1 MPKRVGPY
9 WTDARFT
16 LEVHEPGAAG
26 PRLVPFGRPFALIGR
41 IAHADLHFEDRDVSA
56 RHVYLHADA
65 RGLFAVDLATRTG
78 TRFGESEA
86 PCGWLRPG
94 ESIEIA
100 GRLIRVASFELD
112 GRSTAPPPC
121 AVNLLTDA
129 GDVALAGLTLEPVAG
144 RGPSWALGSELAF
157 VGRGDGCAIR
167 LNQANVS
174 RTHCALLR
182 TTHAAYVI
190 DLPGQP
196 TLVNGQPPRGATAL
210 RDGDVLSI
218 GQVRFVAR
226 LAGLP
231 ALADERPAPRDPGR
245 DLARTGR
252 DLARIS
258 EPTDAVLEGLPV
270 TDGRPF
276 PIELIPPESR
286 GAVLGWMLG
295 TLHAGQSELLRRQD
309 ELQDSVVAILRHLQ
323 SDSAARLASQE
334 DRINRL
340 AEELRRLASQPQSLA
355 PPVAPPVA
363 PPHPHHGPPPAAYPP
378 PPPRPLRDVPP
389 APEIDPNRSL
399 ATAAWLLDRIDKLGN
414 DNKSNIKSFFSRL
427 GTSIRKA
434 EEATPA
440 STQSHAAGAE
450 RPEGGRGPRKAPEG
464 PGR

>member
-41 IAHADLHFEDRDVSA
+41 IAHADLHLDDRDVSA
-56 RHVYLHADA
+56 RHVYFHADA

-78 TRFGESEA
+78 TRFGEAEA

-94 ESIEIA
+94 ESIEVA
-100 GRLIRVASFELD
+100 GRVIRVAAFELE
-112 GRSTAPPPC
+112 GRPVAPPPC

-129 GDVALAGLTLEPVAG
+129 GEAALIGLTLEPVAG

-182 TTHAAYVI
+182 TPRDAYVI

-226 LAGLP
+226 VTPPAG
-231 ALADERPAPRDPGR
+231 LADEDPAPSRELGLIPP
-245 DLARTGR
+245 AH
-252 DLARIS
+252 DLARIVDPS
-258 EPTDAVLEGLPV
+258 GVPGLMPSLASLPV
-270 TDGRPF
+270 HDGRPF
-276 PIELIPPESR
+276 PIDLIPPESR

-295 TLHAGQSELLRRQD
+295 ALHAGQSEMIRRQD
-309 ELQDSVVAILRHLQ
+309 ELQESVVAILRHLQ
-323 SDSAARLASQE
+323 SDAAARHASQE
-334 DRINRL
+334 ERIDRL
-340 AEELRRLASQPQSLA
+340 AEELRRLAAHGPALPPPAQPHHA
-355 PPVAPPVA
+355 A
-363 PPHPHHGPPPAAYPP
+363 PPHAPPYAPP
-378 PPPRPLRDVPP
+378 PPPRPARDVPP
-389 APEIDPNRSL
+389 APEIDPARSL
-399 ATAAWLLDRIDKLGN
+399 ATAAWLLERIDKVGTE
-414 DNKSNIKSFFSRL
+414 NKSTLRSLFARL
-427 GTSIRKA
+427 G
-434 EEATPA
+434 A
-440 STQSHAAGAE
+440 S
-450 RPEGGRGPRKAPEG
+450 PRKADAPAVG
-464 PGR
+464 PGSASPQSSAPRGERDEGG

>member
-26 PRLVPFGRPFALIGR
+26 PRLVPMGRPFALIGR
-41 IAHADLHFEDRDVSA
+41 IAHADLHIDDRDASA
-56 RHVYLHADA
+56 RHVYIHADA

-78 TRFGESEA
+78 TRFGDSEA

-94 ESIEIA
+94 EAIEVA
-100 GRLIRVASFELD
+100 GRLIRVASLELE
-112 GRSTAPPPC
+112 GRPASPPPC

-129 GDVALAGLTLEPVAG
+129 GDAPLAGLTLEPVAG

-182 TTHAAYVI
+182 TAHAAYVI

-196 TLVNGQPPRGATAL
+196 TLVNGQPPRGAAAL

-226 LAGLP
+226 VAAPAGSFDEGP
-231 ALADERPAPRDPGR
+231 AASRELGLIQSGR
-245 DLARTGR
+245 DLARVEPAGAGFA
-252 DLARIS
+252 DLPA
-258 EPTDAVLEGLPV
+258 P
-270 TDGRPF
+270 DGRPF
-276 PIELIPPESR
+276 PIDLIPPESR

-309 ELQDSVVAILRHLQ
+309 ELQESVVAILRHLQ
-323 SDSAARLASQE
+323 TDSAARIASQE
-334 DRINRL
+334 ERIDRL
-340 AEELRRLASQPQSLA
+340 AEELRRLAAGAHTAPRPLA
-355 PPVAPPVA
+355 GPPAA
-363 PPHPHHGPPPAAYPP
+363 PPHPYPVPTPHAPAP
-378 PPPRPLRDVPP
+378 PPPRPARDVPP
-389 APEIDPNRSL
+389 APELDPTRSL
-399 ATAAWLLDRIDKLGN
+399 ETAAWLLERIDKLGTE
-414 DNKSNIKSFFSRL
+414 NKSNIKSFFSRI
-427 GTSIRKA
+427 GSSIRKA
-434 EEATPA
+434 EEAASA
-440 STQSHAAGAE
+440 STQSPAG
-450 RPEGGRGPRKAPEG
+450 RPRADEPPRGQGGR
-464 PGR
+464 

>member
-41 IAHADLHFEDRDVSA
+41 IAHADLHIEDRDVSA

-94 ESIEIA
+94 ESVEVA
-100 GRLIRVASFELD
+100 GRSIRLASFEVE
-112 GRSTAPPPC
+112 GRPVSPPPC

-129 GDVALAGLTLEPVAG
+129 GDAPLVGLTLEPVAG

-182 TTHAAYVI
+182 TAAAAYVI

-196 TLVNGQPPRGATAL
+196 TLVNGQPPRGAAAL

-218 GQVRFVAR
+218 GQVRFLARVASAGGSADDAPAASRELSVAR
-226 LAGLP
+226 S
-231 ALADERPAPRDPGR
+231 ALDVVRAADPG
-245 DLARTGR
+245 AMASFG
-252 DLARIS
+252 
-258 EPTDAVLEGLPV
+258 GLPV
-270 TDGRPF
+270 PDGHPF
-276 PIELIPPESR
+276 PIELIPPDSR
-286 GAVLGWMLG
+286 NAVLGWMLG
-295 TLHAGQSELLRRQD
+295 TLHAGQAELIRRQD
-309 ELQDSVVAILRHLQ
+309 ELQQSVVAIIQHLQ
-323 SDSAARLASQE
+323 SDAAARHASQE
-334 DRINRL
+334 RRIERL
-340 AEELRRLASQPQSLA
+340 AEELHRFAAQQAQQA
-355 PPVAPPVA
+355 PPAHAPPA
-363 PPHPHHGPPPAAYPP
+363 PTHHLPP
-378 PPPRPLRDVPP
+378 PPGRPEREVPP
-389 APEIDPNRSL
+389 APEIDPKRSFET
-399 ATAAWLLDRIDKLGN
+399 ATWLLERIDKLGN
-414 DNKSNIKSFFSRL
+414 DNKASIKSIFSRFGASL
-427 GTSIRKA
+427 RKA
-434 EEATPA
+434 DESARA
-440 STQSHAAGAE
+440 STQSPPPQGK
-450 RPEGGRGPRKAPEG
+450 RPKDS
-464 PGR
+464 

>member
-41 IAHADLHFEDRDVSA
+41 ITHADLHLDDRDVSA

-94 ESIEIA
+94 ESIEVA
-100 GRLIRVASFELD
+100 GRMIRVASFELD
-112 GRSTAPPPC
+112 GRSAAPPPC

-129 GDVALAGLTLEPVAG
+129 GDVPLAGLTLEPVAG

-182 TTHAAYVI
+182 TAHAAYVI

-196 TLVNGQPPRGATAL
+196 TLVNGQPPRGAAAL

-226 LAGLP
+226 LASLP
-231 ALADERPAPRDPGR
+231 GLADEWPAPRDTSRELTRPGR
-245 DLARTGR
+245 DLARFVDT
-252 DLARIS
+252 
-258 EPTDAVLEGLPV
+258 TDAGLAGLPV
-270 TDGRPF
+270 PDGRPF
-276 PIELIPPESR
+276 PIDLIPPESR
-286 GAVLGWMLG
+286 EAVLGWMLG
-295 TLHAGQSELLRRQD
+295 TLHAGQTELLRRQD
-309 ELQDSVVAILRHLQ
+309 ELQQSVVAVLRHVQ
-323 SDSAARLASQE
+323 SDAAARHASQE

-340 AEELRRLASQPQSLA
+340 ADELRRLATQPQPLA
-355 PPVAPPVA
+355 PPAA
-363 PPHPHHGPPPAAYPP
+363 GPPHIGHAPP
-378 PPPRPLRDVPP
+378 PPPRPVRDAPP
-389 APEIDPNRSL
+389 APEIDPSRSL
-399 ATAAWLLDRIDKLGN
+399 ATAAWLLERIDKVGN
-414 DNKSNIKSFFSRL
+414 ENKTNIKSFFSRI

-434 EEATPA
+434 EESSA
-440 STQSHAAGAE
+440 STQSSAAGAE
-450 RPEGGRGPRKAPEG
+450 RPDGARGPRKADEG
-464 PGR
+464 PDR